1 MRSHSSL
8 ANRLYRHRWFYIM
21 MLPSL
26 IYYVIYKYVP
36 MGGLMIAF
44 QDYNLMDGLW
54 GSPWVGLQHFRDV
67 FSNRE
72 FVVLLRNTLLI
83 SFYKIGFG
91 ALPDLLLALLLNEV
105 RVRWYK
111 KLVQTAVYFPYFLS
125 WVIVYGMM
133 LMFLSPGRGLINDWL
148 RDFGL
153 QPISFLSSNEWFRT
167 LLVSSEI
174 WKDVGVGSVI
184 YIAAMAGIDPQL
196 YEAAIMDGAGRWRR
210 MWHITLPA
218 IRNVFVLLLI
228 LKMGSILDAGFGQ
241 IYVLYNSLVYET
253 ADIIDTW
260 VFRRGLEQMQYGYA
274 AAVGMFKSVVGLIM
288 ILGANQLAKRFGG
301 HGIW

>member
-1 MRSHSSL
+1 MRAKSTFMKSV
-8 ANRLYRHRWFYIM
+8 YRHRWLYIM

-26 IYYVIYKYVP
+26 AYYAIYKYAP
-36 MGGLMIAF
+36 MAGLVIAF
-44 QDYNLMDGLW
+44 QDYNLMDGLRN
-54 GSPWVGLQHFRDV
+54 SPWVGLKHFRDV
-67 FSNRE
+67 FSNQQ
-72 FVVLLRNTLLI
+72 FFILLRNTLLI

-105 RVRWYK
+105 RIRWYK
-111 KLVQTAVYFPYFLS
+111 RAVQTAVYFPYFLS

-133 LMFLSPGRGLINDWL
+133 LMFLSPGTGLVNYFLKDWG
-148 RDFGL
+148 FE
-153 QPISFLSSNEWFRT
+153 PISFLTSNDWFRSI
-167 LLVSSEI
+167 LVTSEI
-174 WKDVGVGSVI
+174 WKDVGIGSVI
-184 YIAAMAGIDPQL
+184 YMAAMAGIDPQQ
-196 YEAAIMDGAGRWRR
+196 YEAAIMDGAGRWKR
-210 MWHITLPA
+210 MWHITLPG

-301 HGIW
+301 NGI

>member
-1 MRSHSSL
+1 MRAKSTFMKSV
-8 ANRLYRHRWFYIM
+8 YRHRWLYIM

-26 IYYVIYKYVP
+26 AYYAIYKYAP
-36 MGGLMIAF
+36 MAGLVIAF
-44 QDYNLMDGLW
+44 QDYNLMDGLRN
-54 GSPWVGLQHFRDV
+54 SPWVGLKHFRDV
-67 FSNRE
+67 FSNQQ
-72 FVVLLRNTLLI
+72 FFILLRNTLLI

-105 RVRWYK
+105 RIRWYK
-111 KLVQTAVYFPYFLS
+111 RAVQTAVYFPYFLS

-133 LMFLSPGRGLINDWL
+133 LMFLSPGTGLVNYFLKDWG
-148 RDFGL
+148 FE
-153 QPISFLSSNEWFRT
+153 PISFLTSNDWFRSI
-167 LLVSSEI
+167 LVSSEI
-174 WKDVGVGSVI
+174 WKDVGIGSVI
-184 YIAAMAGIDPQL
+184 YMAAMAGIDPQQ
-196 YEAAIMDGAGRWRR
+196 YEAAIMDGAGRWKR
-210 MWHITLPA
+210 MWHITLPG

-301 HGIW
+301 NGIW